1 MNFRS
6 ITLFA
11 ASALLAASVGAQEYK
26 VGDLSIDHPYAR
38 ATVPGQTSGGAYLTL
53 ENRGNSADALVAA
66 QSPAAQSVEIHTMA
80 MSDNNV
86 MRMREVSA
94 IDIQPKGKIVMQPGD
109 GYHLMLIGLKA
120 PLKAGDKL
128 PLTLTFRKAGKVETT
143 ITVEDGKQKTGAGA
157 AEAHH
162 SH

>member
-6 ITLFA
+6 ITLFT
-11 ASALLAASVGAQEYK
+11 ASALLSASVGAHEYSA
-26 VGDLSIDHPYAR
+26 GDISIAHLYAR

-53 ENRGNSADALVAA
+53 ENRGSNADSLVAA

-80 MSDNNV
+80 MTDNNV
-86 MRMREVSA
+86 MRMREVGSV
-94 IDIQPKGKIVMQPGD
+94 DIKPKEKIVMQPGD

-143 ITVEDGKQKTGAGA
+143 INVEDGKLEKKTGAD
-157 AEAHH
+157 EHH
-162 SH
+162 HH

>member
-11 ASALLAASVGAQEYK
+11 ASALFAASVGAHEYK
-26 VGDLSIDHPYAR
+26 AGDISVDHPYAR

-53 ENRGNSADALVAA
+53 ENRGSNADALVAA

-80 MSDNNV
+80 MTDNNV
-86 MRMREVSA
+86 MRMREVGS
-94 IDIQPKGKIVMQPGD
+94 IDLQPKQKVVMQPGD

-128 PLTLTFRKAGKVETT
+128 PLILTFRKAGKVETT
-143 ITVEDGKQKTGAGA
+143 INVEDGKLEKKNGA
-157 AEAHH
+157 ADMHRH
-162 SH
+162 